1 MLKNRIKTTLKF
13 YFITDDHA
21 PNLSPLDQIRIALS
35 AGATIVQYRHKSFA
49 IDDYHLA
56 ATIGDL
62 CRQNKVPFLINDHV
76 LLAKAL
82 DADGVH
88 LGQGDA
94 SPGLARQILGTAAII
109 GLSVSNRKELQQSS
123 LADCDYI
130 GTGPAF
136 TTRTKSD
143 AKPVRGPT
151 GLARIAEVS
160 PLPMVAIGGITA
172 DTVASCFQAGAD
184 GVAVISFI
192 TRAADPLQ
200 NALAFGK
207 ACGCHPRDMI
217 LNGH

>member
-82 DADGVH
+82 GADGVH

-136 TTRTKSD
+136 ATRTKSD
-143 AKPVRGPT
+143 VKPVRGPT
-151 GLARIAEVS
+151 GLVRIAEVS

>member
-1 MLKNRIKTTLKF
+1 MLRNRIKTPLKF

-21 PNLSPLDQIRIALS
+21 PNLSPLDQVRTALS
-35 AGATIVQYRHKSFA
+35 AGATIVQYRHKSFTL
-49 IDDYHLA
+49 DDYHLT

-62 CRQNKVPFLINDHV
+62 CRQNQVPFLINDHV

-82 DADGVH
+82 GADGIH
-88 LGQGDA
+88 LGQEDTA
-94 SPGLARQILGTAAII
+94 PGLARQILGTEAII
-109 GLSVSNRKELQQSS
+109 GLSVSNLKELQKSD
-123 LADCDYI
+123 LTDCDYI

-136 TTRTKSD
+136 ATRTKSD

-151 GLARIAEVS
+151 GLARIAEAS

-172 DTVASCFQAGAD
+172 DTTTSCFRAGAD

-192 TRAADPLQ
+192 TRAADPLR

-207 ACGCHPRDMI
+207 ACGCRPRDMI
-217 LNGH
+217 LNG